1 MFALRA
7 EFLFLSFPKEKETKK
22 KGNLRACALKNSPIV
37 QTCYAQSKTTCL
49 FSPQLRDALRRL
61 SGGETCT
68 KQETKERKVGRPSVA
83 RRVCIDITSNAPEPP
98 ALDRRSQCNLNRSSQ
113 CLKEKARC
121 ARYADIKF
129 RACAYAC
136 AHAHTTPSERLRLK
150 GCADRI
156 GAIRRITR
164 SDAYARGGAIGIAVV
179 IKTIFHVAGD
189 SANMIGNIR
198 RQKRIV
204 KKSVA
209 HVFPSDF

>member
-1 MFALRA
+1 MCHIATRSERNFACGKI
-7 EFLFLSFPKEKETKK
+7 FPCTHVE
-22 KGNLRACALKNSPIV
+22 GV
-37 QTCYAQSKTTCL
+37 
-49 FSPQLRDALRRL
+49 
-61 SGGETCT
+61 GEC
-68 KQETKERKVGRPSVA
+68 EA
-83 RRVCIDITSNAPEPP
+83 RNFADINPNAPEPS

-136 AHAHTTPSERLRLK
+136 AHAHATPSERLRLK

>member
-1 MFALRA
+1 MCHIATRSERNFACGKI
-7 EFLFLSFPKEKETKK
+7 FPCTHVE
-22 KGNLRACALKNSPIV
+22 GV
-37 QTCYAQSKTTCL
+37 
-49 FSPQLRDALRRL
+49 
-61 SGGETCT
+61 GEC
-68 KQETKERKVGRPSVA
+68 EA
-83 RRVCIDITSNAPEPP
+83 RNFADINPNATEPP
-98 ALDRRSQCNLNRSSQ
+98 ALDRRPQ
-113 CLKEKARC
+113 CLKGKARC